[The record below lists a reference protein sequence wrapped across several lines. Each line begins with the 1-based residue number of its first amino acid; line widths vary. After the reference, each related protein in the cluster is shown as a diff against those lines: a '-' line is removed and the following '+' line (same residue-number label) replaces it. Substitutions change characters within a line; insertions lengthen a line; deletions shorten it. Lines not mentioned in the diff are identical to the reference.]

1 MKKNRAFTLIE
12 LLVVIAIIAML
23 TAILIPAVS
32 KALESAR
39 RSSCANNLKALGN
52 SFLLYASDHKGDL
65 PAGETLKDVVG
76 LVYTNYVTELR
87 LWVCP
92 SDKNSSM
99 APTIDSFDSGSHC
112 SYMHVSAY
120 TNLIRVQSPANAPL
134 LMDEA
139 TKEALSDSDS
149 NDNIHKGA
157 ILNVVFLDGHVAAFK
172 GTNAVEIVK
181 SVEANLQK

>member
-76 LVYTNYVTELR
+76 LVYSNYVTDLK

-92 SDKNSSM
+92 SDKYSDIAS
-99 APTIDSFDSGSHC
+99 AIDSFSSERNC

-120 TNLIRVQSPANAPL
+120 TNLIRAQSPANAPL

-139 TKEALSDSDS
+139 TKEALSNDDPSD
-149 NDNIHKGA
+149 DIHKGA

-172 GTNAVEIVK
+172 GINAADIVT